1 MKAHQQGLAMLTM
14 CLLLTVAATWLAMT
28 VMQLTLDR
36 QRIQA
41 ADYRSE
47 AVFSAAEAGLSFA
60 ISWLGANTPLWI
72 TKTNNT
78 ESAQPDML
86 PSAAGG
92 TFRIRQSIIYRRD
105 TTRPELI
112 WIIAD
117 ARTGTSHRRVSQA
130 VLMNNSH
137 IIPMAGTWH
146 DF

>member
-60 ISWLGANTPLWI
+60 ISWLGANTRNRTCCHRLPAAPSGSGRALSI
-72 TKTNNT
+72 GAT
-78 ESAQPDML
+78 SPD
-86 PSAAGG
+86 
-92 TFRIRQSIIYRRD
+92 QS
-105 TTRPELI
+105 
-112 WIIAD
+112 
-117 ARTGTSHRRVSQA
+117 
-130 VLMNNSH
+130 
-137 IIPMAGTWH
+137 
-146 DF
+146 